1 MGQAFGAPKRRPR
14 STESVET
21 DSDSDSAGW
30 SRGAQTHGLIR
41 YSKTLGTHVPTEN
54 KARWAHFERDA
65 ERDALGVRSTSLV
78 YVKQSMFLL
87 RPAPLVNERGDIEVR
102 DSVVGDGLYAA
113 RRLPKH
119 TVIGEYRGRIIE
131 DEKDARGDSSYRFL
145 VENIRTHKYLFTI
158 DGEEAGESSIVR
170 YANAVDSVAQ
180 QNAAFVQ
187 FPPPGTRAK
196 GRHGHRIVLV
206 ALRDL
211 ARDEEIVAWYGED
224 TAKIIDAP
232 PPKPSGL
239 CNIDRIVG
247 MRRARKGAG
256 PECRVRWEGYGAE
269 DDTWEPASGIPPGVI
284 REYKDSVRQRS
295 AFGSQDHSRR
305 SRRFA
310 RATGRTSSRAS
321 TYVARS
327 EIDGCTG
334 DGLFASRS
342 IPKNTRVVAMSS
354 PIEKTRP
361 GLDMPDDSIV
371 YLSRNGMHTGVR
383 DYNWTNATRK
393 PHWYYLNHADSGNTM
408 PVYDGREFY
417 WITKR
422 VVAKGE
428 ELTFNYN
435 PGHRVYFD

>member
-1 MGQAFGAPKRRPR
+1 MR
-14 STESVET
+14 
-21 DSDSDSAGW
+21 
-30 SRGAQTHGLIR
+30 AQTHGLIR

-54 KARWAHFERDA
+54 KARWAHFERNA
-65 ERDALGVRSTSLV
+65 ERDALGVRRTSLV

-87 RPAPLVNERGDIEVR
+87 HPAPLINELGEIELR

-131 DEKDARGDSSYRFL
+131 DEEDARGDSSYRFL

-158 DGEEAGESSIVR
+158 DGEDAGGSSIVR

-196 GRHGHRIVLV
+196 GRYGHRIVLV

-224 TAKIIDAP
+224 TARIIDAP

-239 CNIDRIVG
+239 CNIDRIVE
-247 MRRARKGAG
+247 MRRARKGT
-256 PECRVRWEGYGAE
+256 EFRVRWDGYGAE

-284 REYKDSVRQRS
+284 REYEAERAERAGRAGRAERAS
-295 AFGSQDHSRR
+295 AFGSHGHSR
-305 SRRFA
+305 RRFA

-327 EIDGCTG
+327 KIDGCTG

-342 IPKNTRVVAMSS
+342 IPKDARVVAMIS
-354 PIEKTRP
+354 PIETTRP

-408 PVYDGREFY
+408 PVYDALERQFY
-417 WITKR
+417 WITRR